1 MSKIR
6 LPSRLYKY
14 QAFESRSLENLKA
27 HGIFFNSP
35 LSFND
40 PYDCAT
46 NPFVKRPNQS
56 EVEEIRKRY
65 LADPTIPTNVKN
77 ELNRKGISDLQD
89 MLENCGKKV
98 IKETINRF
106 LIERGVTC
114 FSEKNDDLLMWAH
127 YGGSYKGFCLE
138 FSTDFQPFSSAKRV
152 SYHERIPETSIT
164 PFLTDTNHD
173 NDTDLDLVADFFCIK
188 PSSWSYEQEWRIIH
202 QQKNTLYHYE
212 ANALTGVYFGP
223 EISQE
228 ALEIICLILRGQN
241 QSVKF
246 WQGKRSGKEFKVE
259 FKEFNY
265 ISHLEAKGLG
275 LL

>member
-1 MSKIR
+1 MSKTK
-6 LPSRLYKY
+6 LPSKLYKY

-46 NPFVKRPNQS
+46 NPFVKRPDSNQ
-56 EVEEIRKRY
+56 VEEIRQRY
-65 LADPTIPTNVKN
+65 LADPTIPANVKA
-77 ELNRKGISDLQD
+77 ELNAQSVSDLQV
-89 MLENCGKKV
+89 MLERCGKDA

-106 LIERGVTC
+106 LVERGVTC

-138 FSTDFQPFSSAKRV
+138 FSTEFLPFSAAKKV
-152 SYHERIPETSIT
+152 SYHEKIPETLIT
-164 PFLTDTNHD
+164 PFLAETNP
-173 NDTDLDLVADFFCIK
+173 NLDLVADFFCIK
-188 PSSWSYEQEWRIIH
+188 PSSWSYEYEWRIIH

-223 EISQE
+223 EISEE

-241 QSVKF
+241 KFVKF
-246 WQGKRSGKEFKVE
+246 WQGKRSETEFKVE
-259 FKEFNY
+259 FTEFNY
-265 ISHLEAKGLG
+265 MSHLEAKDLG